1 VTPAGAAN
9 NIGYV
14 TNEEDQLVAEV
25 DYGRAILKV
34 CTFILCG
41 LGRVAA
47 INIYIYIIYIYI
59 YIHTHTH
66 IYIYIYI
73 YTYICICI
81 YIYIYIYTYMHL
93 KDGAAVVHFGHQLL
107 LK

>member
-59 YIHTHTH
+59 YIHIH
-66 IYIYIYI
+66 IYIYI
-73 YTYICICI
+73 YTYIHIYVYVYI
-81 YIYIYIYTYMHL
+81 YIYIYIHICTLRM
-93 KDGAAVVHFGHQLL
+93 ARP
-107 LK
+107 